1 MTVGGDLNDPV
12 LASLATLRTRDV
24 HERRADRLRAR
35 CHALL
40 RARSRRN
47 PRAGFVN
54 GTAFRRLIAP
64 ALGGAWCLAY
74 VVEIIRRAAA
84 IYGF

>member
-1 MTVGGDLNDPV
+1 MTVGDDSNDPV

-35 CHALL
+35 CHALQ
-40 RARSRRN
+40 RAQPRPN
-47 PRAGFVN
+47 ARAGLVN
-54 GTAFRRLIAP
+54 GPSLRRLIAP

-84 IYGF
+84 AYGF

>member
-1 MTVGGDLNDPV
+1 MAFGDDSNDPV
-12 LASLATLRTRDV
+12 HAGLATLRTRDV

-40 RARSRRN
+40 RAQPRRSA
-47 PRAGFVN
+47 RAGKAN
-54 GTAFRRLIAP
+54 GTSFRRLIGP

-84 IYGF
+84 VYGF